1 MLKTEEICTNSCKR
15 CCFLLAHE
23 VHVEA
28 RKLCPTHIHVWAE
41 TSKKPPIIG
50 IKKTKIETGKHPES
64 KCRELKKRKVSY
76 QQNHYSRILFAIC
89 GAGEKAKAPLPS
101 CPNPLVVDERCSQEG
116 TVPNPWPFLP
126 TDGGIGPEYRNVAW
140 GLEAPRGEEPGGQ
153 SQDGRAGKCRWVIGF
168 CQ

>member
-89 GAGEKAKAPLPS
+89 GAGFSKLQMSAVQLSTRSSISCSEASLLFRQVLMCPSAPA
-101 CPNPLVVDERCSQEG
+101 V
-116 TVPNPWPFLP
+116 
-126 TDGGIGPEYRNVAW
+126 TDISGFAPA
-140 GLEAPRGEEPGGQ
+140 EA
-153 SQDGRAGKCRWVIGF
+153 
-168 CQ
+168 